1 MQFLRHLIFA
11 GAVKA
16 FTACAFVATA
26 ILLIQ
31 VTPTALLYWLLVSQG
46 PRRQILNTRT
56 EKPR

>member
-11 GAVKA
+11 GAVKG

-31 VTPTALLYWLLVSQG
+31 VTPTALLFWLLVNQA
-46 PRRQILNTRT
+46 PPRQILNTPT
-56 EKPR
+56 EKSR